1 MIIVM
6 RKGASESAI
15 TIVVDTIKHAGLDP
29 RRLDGIERT
38 VIACIGDDR
47 KLKAE
52 QIETLEGVD
61 RVMPVLQE
69 FKLASREGSAE
80 QTKVPVGKGSGAVV
94 IGGQEII
101 VMAGP
106 CSVESEQQIIDSAK
120 AVKAAGGRMLRG
132 GAFKP
137 RTSPYA
143 FQGLGEDGLKMM
155 AAARE
160 ITGLPIVTEVMD
172 PHDIEIIGKYT
183 DMYQIGA
190 RNVQNYALLKEVGQ
204 TKIPVLLKR
213 GLSTTLKEFVN
224 ASEYILAGGNPGV
237 VLCER
242 GIRTFE
248 TATRNTL
255 DLNALPVLREWTHL
269 PICIDPSHGVGV
281 TRWVAPLAK
290 AAVAAGADALMI
302 EIHPDPKNAWSDGAQ
317 SMDFALWSK
326 TMDELRRVAV
336 AVDRIIAK

>member
-6 RKGASESAI
+6 RKGANESA
-15 TIVVDTIKHAGLDP
+15 TQTVLTSVREFGLEP
-29 RRLDGIERT
+29 RRLDGVERT
-38 VIACIGDDR
+38 VIACIGDER
-47 KLKAE
+47 KINKE
-52 QIETLEGVD
+52 HFESLEGVD

-69 FKLASREGSAE
+69 FKLASRDGAIE
-80 QTKVPVGKGSGAVV
+80 QTIVPVGKNVV
-94 IGGQEII
+94 IGGAEII

-106 CSVESEQQIIDSAK
+106 CSVENEAQILASAK

-155 AAARE
+155 AAARDA
-160 ITGLPIVTEVMD
+160 TDLPIVTEVMD
-172 PHDIEIIGKYT
+172 PHDIEVIGKYT
-183 DMYQIGA
+183 DMFQIGA
-190 RNVQNYALLKEVGQ
+190 RNVQNYALLKEIGQ

-213 GLSTTLKEFVN
+213 GLSTLLKEFVF
-224 ASEYILAGGNPGV
+224 AAEYILAGGNPNV

-255 DLNALPVLREWTHL
+255 DLNCIPVLREWTHL
-269 PICIDPSHGVGV
+269 PICIDPSHGVGI
-281 TRWVAPLAK
+281 TRWIPPLAK
-290 AAVAAGADALMI
+290 AAVAAGADALML

-317 SMDFALWSK
+317 SMDFDLWAK
-326 TMDELRRVAV
+326 TMAELRRIAA
-336 AVDRIIAK
+336 AVDRRIANPQ